1 MLART
6 PALLVDVTVMRR
18 NIDEMAQRSA
28 AAGMSLWPHAK
39 THKCAPIGRL
49 QLAAGASGLTVATL
63 DEAFYFAGNGVAD
76 LLVAYPLVGG
86 WREAAVEELAARV
99 RLRMVVESHEVF
111 SAVRRVAARVRKQIE
126 VFWEVDSGA
135 GRLGTPPGAATVSA
149 IAACGQDSWTPLAGL
164 LTFPGHA
171 YRAPDD
177 DRLRAIAGDEITALT
192 TTADLLA
199 QAQHPVSELSIGST
213 PTLRFLA
220 PQTDR
225 YGWQARPGVYVFNDA
240 TQVALGAA
248 RIEQCALSVAATV
261 LAKPQPDRIIL
272 DAGSKALGADR
283 SSERVPGFGLVAGHP
298 ELTVAGLYE
307 QHAIVHSD
315 TPIDLKVGERVRVIP
330 NHACAAVNLHPRLYL
345 MGDDDE
351 GDAEGDTW
359 QIGAR
364 GPG

>member
-6 PALLVDVTVMRR
+6 PALVVDVTVMRR
-18 NIDEMAQRSA
+18 NISEMAQRA
-28 AAGMSLWPHAK
+28 DAAGMSLWPHAK

-49 QLAAGASGLTVATL
+49 QLDAGAVGLTVATL

-86 WREAAVEELAARV
+86 WRESAVQELATRV
-99 RLRMVVESHEVF
+99 RLRMVVDSHEVW
-111 SAVRRVAARVRKQIE
+111 SAVRRVAARARKQIA
-126 VFWEVDSGA
+126 VLWEVDSGA
-135 GRLGTPPGAATVSA
+135 GRLGTRPGAATVSA

-177 DRLRAIAGDEITALT
+177 DALRAIAADEITALT
-192 TTADLLA
+192 STADRLA
-199 QAQHPVSELSIGST
+199 QAQLPVSELSIGST

-225 YGWQARPGVYVFNDA
+225 YSWQARPGVYVFNDA
-240 TQVALGAA
+240 TQVALGVAG
-248 RIEQCALSVAATV
+248 IEQCALSVAATV
-261 LAKPQPDRIIL
+261 LARPQSDRIIL

-283 SSERVPGFGLVAGHP
+283 ASERVPGFGLIAGHP
-298 ELTVAGLYE
+298 ELRVTGLYE
-307 QHAIVHSD
+307 HHAIVQSD
-315 TPIDLKVGERVRVIP
+315 ARIDLKVGERVRVIP
-330 NHACAAVNLHPRLYL
+330 NHACAAVNLHPSLHVL
-345 MGDDDE
+345 GDDS
-351 GDAEGDTW
+351 GGGSW